1 MDRALDD
8 VINERQPIQRDEP
21 RNLDR
26 DWVHDRFEDDN
37 DSRRPSR
44 NFRSQRLE
52 RYTPDTDSSQ
62 SGAKLRVDNIHYD
75 LTESDLRELFARI
88 GRVQS
93 VELLYDRSDRSKGI
107 AYVVYTD
114 LRDARTAIR
123 EFDGANANGQPI
135 RLTLIPQAPA
145 KAPEPRRNP
154 FDSVTLPGRSLFDR
168 IERDRSASPGSERE
182 RETGGRR
189 RGGRRDDGVR
199 HSDVSRPAPEHID
212 RYVPGQRDSRS
223 GSRRRSPLPPRGGGR
238 DGGRRPGGRRE
249 QSGRMNRD
257 EDGRPM
263 VQGRPRKTAEEL
275 DAEMADYW
283 GSAEGG
289 RTAAAGGNANG
300 AAAGSGMVGGSGV
313 TNGAPEIR
321 GATSAINVDDD
332 IDMIE

>member
-1 MDRALDD
+1 M
-8 VINERQPIQRDEP
+8 
-21 RNLDR
+21 
-26 DWVHDRFEDDN
+26 
-37 DSRRPSR
+37 
-44 NFRSQRLE
+44 
-52 RYTPDTDSSQ
+52 
-62 SGAKLRVDNIHYD
+62 
-75 LTESDLRELFARI
+75 
-88 GRVQS
+88 
-93 VELLYDRSDRSKGI
+93 
-107 AYVVYTD
+107 
-114 LRDARTAIR
+114 RDARTAIR

-135 RLTLIPQAPA
+135 RLTLIPPAPA

-182 RETGGRR
+182 REAGGRR

-199 HSDVSRPAPEHID
+199 HSDVSKPAPEHID

-249 QSGRMNRD
+249 QSGRMGNRD
-257 EDGRPM
+257 EDGRSM

-283 GSAEGG
+283 GTAEGG
-289 RTAAAGGNANG
+289 RTAAAGGNADG